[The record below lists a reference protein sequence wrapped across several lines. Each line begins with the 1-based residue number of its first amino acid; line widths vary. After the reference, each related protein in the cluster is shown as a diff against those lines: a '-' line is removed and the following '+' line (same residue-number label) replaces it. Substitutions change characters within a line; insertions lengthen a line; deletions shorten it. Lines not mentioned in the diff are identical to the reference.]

1 MAQQAHESRSMR
13 GMKRLM
19 QWQQQHGDVL
29 ATGGR
34 DAPLDPNPK
43 DLKSGGPAVV

>member
-1 MAQQAHESRSMR
+1 MAGLQAHESRSMR

-34 DAPLDPNPK
+34 DSPLDPK
-43 DLKSGGPAVV
+43 DLKPAVV